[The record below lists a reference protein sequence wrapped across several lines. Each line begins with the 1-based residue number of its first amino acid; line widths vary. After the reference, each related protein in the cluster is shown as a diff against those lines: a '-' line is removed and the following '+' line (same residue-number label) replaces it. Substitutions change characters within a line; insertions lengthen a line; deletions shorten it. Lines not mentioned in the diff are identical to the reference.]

1 MDYCLSVSQPVGHS
15 LSLSLSLSLYLS
27 ISVRFN
33 ASTRIFINTSP
44 FLYILDF
51 IGAKDDRDGGDNWS
65 CAKLQSNR
73 HVQLFTD
80 QMSFMLLNQQCRST

>member
-15 LSLSLSLSLYLS
+15 LSLSL
-27 ISVRFN
+27 SVRFN

-51 IGAKDDRDGGDNWS
+51 IGAKDDTTGVVQSSSQIATSNFLQTRCLS
-65 CAKLQSNR
+65 C
-73 HVQLFTD
+73 
-80 QMSFMLLNQQCRST
+80 CSTNSAEALKGKES